1 MAQKSRKKI
10 KKPLIESNA
19 GTDQSTIQ
27 SCRIIVA
34 PNGAKE

>member
-1 MAQKSRKKI
+1 MAQKSGKKI
-10 KKPLIESNA
+10 KKTLIESNT

-27 SCRIIVA
+27 SCRVIFA